1 MGIFYMSV
9 SSHIFISVVVTPNLT
24 SDNLIYVTTSC
35 SVWPISYLLRQ
46 LFATLLTFR
55 EVFLIGLMSLSS
67 GYMVTVL
74 CRHRRRSRHLH
85 STRLSAKASPELRAT
100 RTILLLL
107 GFFMVMSI
115 SDYVISVS
123 RIMWN
128 NDPILY
134 YIQIFIDD
142 SYAAVSPLVF
152 ISTEKR
158 IIIFLKFMWGRT
170 INA

>member
-1 MGIFYMSV
+1 
-9 SSHIFISVVVTPNLT
+9 
-24 SDNLIYVTTSC
+24 
-35 SVWPISYLLRQ
+35 
-46 LFATLLTFR
+46 
-55 EVFLIGLMSLSS
+55 MSLSS

-85 STRLSAKASPELRAT
+85 STSLSAKASPELRAT

-107 GFFMVMSI
+107 GFFMVRSI
-115 SDYVISVS
+115 MDYVISAS

-152 ISTEKR
+152 ISTEKC